1 MNVACPQLDHEE
13 DQIAFQ
19 SLQREDLDR
28 EQIGRGQPVP
38 MRLEERFPRCA
49 LASLWRRGHAA
60 AEENPLHCVPA
71 NLVAQVGQRAPDAGV
86 APPGILDGHPHDQ
99 FANRLRRQRTT
110 ATATGAAVVFLRDE
124 SSIPAQDRVGG
135 DDTSHSAQDP
145 SPELLPADGK
155 PTPLSV
161 GQADRTAAQLFAKD
175 SILLTEIVD

>member
-1 MNVACPQLDHEE
+1 MFRPISWPRLANAP
-13 DQIAFQ
+13 
-19 SLQREDLDR
+19 RMR
-28 EQIGRGQPVP
+28 GR
-38 MRLEERFPRCA
+38 
-49 LASLWRRGHAA
+49 
-60 AEENPLHCVPA
+60 
-71 NLVAQVGQRAPDAGV
+71 

-110 ATATGAAVVFLRDE
+110 ATATGAAVVLLRDE

-145 SPELLPADGK
+145 SPELLPADGE

-161 GQADRTAAQLFAKD
+161 GQAERTAAQLFAKD